1 MPALNVVANDKGDQ
15 LVLVNN
21 KWEPVTQTAV
31 NETGNKAYLVNNVWL
46 IDEPEAAPPPEM
58 SVGQAVGLTGRGVSP
73 YMTAASAGAVGGMAV
88 GLPPPVGGA
97 AGVGAL
103 GLTDLATGGYNMLAH
118 YAGLPR
124 VRSGSD
130 MIADM
135 FGFSKPQ
142 TPGQQMYVNAL
153 QAATGAGAQAS
164 AARTATAAMPA
175 NSTSQYVM
183 SELAKQPI
191 AQVAAGTTASVAS
204 DYAREQGV
212 DNPVLLAVIGMGSGV
227 LGGGL
232 VGAAERKVRNLRSP
246 NLTLDSVRQKAK
258 AKYAE
263 VDNAGVIF
271 EPQSYENFINTV
283 EQNLTNA
290 GFNPNAHTP
299 ITTWINRLE
308 KSRGSA
314 GTLAELDAFRS
325 QLRKSLGK
333 SKDENTLRLMDEI
346 TTTID
351 NYVGNAGP
359 GDIFTGNLPQA
370 QQAIGDARKLWTQLS
385 KGEAIEDLLTRA
397 SYREGSQSA
406 AIRAQFRQLADN
418 DVRMRQFSEI
428 EQDFIRDVAKG
439 RPLAKALEFFGEKSI
454 NFGGLLAAGG
464 TANAATHFLPGIDPT
479 TGLVAGGGMM
489 GAGGLMKLGA
499 TGLTRGQARDVQQ
512 MGLGGRVSTGGP
524 RNALLSQ
531 SAQNAINR
539 STMDPALA
547 AALGL
552 PGY

>member
-1 MPALNVVANDKGDQ
+1 MPALNVVANKNGDQ
-15 LVLVNN
+15 LVLIDN

-31 NETGNKAYLVNNVWL
+31 NKDGNKAYLVGNEWI

-73 YMTAASAGAVGGMAV
+73 YMTAASLGAMAGSPTGVGAPLGA
-88 GLPPPVGGA
+88 A

-103 GLTDLATGGYNMLAH
+103 GLTDLVAGGYNMLAH
-118 YAGLPR
+118 YAGLPH

-130 MIADM
+130 IIGDM
-135 FGFSKPQ
+135 YGFAKPQ
-142 TPGQQMYVNAL
+142 TPGQAMYVNAL

-183 SELAKQPI
+183 SELSKQPI

-204 DYAREQGV
+204 DYARNQGV

-232 VGAAERKVRNLRSP
+232 TGMAERGLRNLRSP
-246 NLTLDSVRQKAK
+246 NLTLDSVRQQAK

-263 VDNAGVIF
+263 VDSAGVIF

-283 EQNLTNA
+283 EQNLTNV
-290 GFNPNAHTP
+290 GFNPNAHTS

-325 QLRKSLGK
+325 QLKKTLGK

-351 NYVGNAGP
+351 NYVGSAGP
-359 GDIFTGNLPQA
+359 SDIFTGNLPQA

-406 AIRAQFRQLADN
+406 AIRAQFRSLADN
-418 DVRMRQFSEI
+418 DVRMRQFSEV
-428 EQDFIRDVAKG
+428 EQEFIRQVAKG
-439 RPLAKALEFFGEKSI
+439 RPLVKAMEFLGDKSL
-454 NFGGLLAAGG
+454 NAGGLMAAGG
-464 TANAATHFLPGIDPT
+464 TVAGATQFLPGIDPT
-479 TGLVAGGGMM
+479 TGLFAGGAMM
-489 GAGGLMKLGA
+489 GGGGLLKAGA
-499 TGLTRGQARDVQQ
+499 TAMTRDQARNVQR